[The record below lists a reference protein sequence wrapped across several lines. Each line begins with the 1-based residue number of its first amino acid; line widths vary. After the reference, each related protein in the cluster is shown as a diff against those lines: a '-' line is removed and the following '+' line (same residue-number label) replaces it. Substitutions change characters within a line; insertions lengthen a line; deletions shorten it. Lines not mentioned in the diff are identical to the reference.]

1 MTIRAVALARPASPL
16 RRIQDEVRAARNKT
30 TGASFQIGSISG
42 VAKHDI
48 YCDLDHARAR
58 RATVRLQMKSSRAQS
73 PGHPMVRDVLLCKMH
88 AQQLRGLGLELV
100 DG

>member
-1 MTIRAVALARPASPL
+1 MVAPACK
-16 RRIQDEVRAARNKT
+16 ET
-30 TGASFQIGSISG
+30 TGASFRIGNISG

-48 YCDLDHARAR
+48 YCDLDHPRAR
-58 RATVRLQMKSSRAQS
+58 KATVRLQMKSSRAQS